1 MRGLW
6 VAFKVALSI
15 VLLAVMCLLFFMFTR
30 KTEDFTL
37 LGMAAAF
44 LFIAAL
50 LWANLKPTSRELG
63 LVGIVLSF
71 GILFVGAQSLSGAR
85 TFPRPC
91 TGKRLW
97 CELENALHLLGGPS
111 LAAAPFLLL
120 GLVILFISARFVVR
134 RSLLK

>member
-15 VLLAVMCLLFFMFTR
+15 VLLAVMCLLLFMFTR
-30 KTEDFTL
+30 KTEDFTP
-37 LGMAAAF
+37 LGLAAIF
-44 LFIAAL
+44 LFMAAL

-63 LVGIVLSF
+63 LVGVVFSF
-71 GILFVGAQSLSGAR
+71 GLLFVGAETFSGAR
-85 TFPRPC
+85 AYPRAC

-97 CELENALHLLGGPS
+97 CEFENALYFLGGAP

-120 GLVILFISARFVVR
+120 GLVVLYISARFVVQR
-134 RSLLK
+134 NLVR